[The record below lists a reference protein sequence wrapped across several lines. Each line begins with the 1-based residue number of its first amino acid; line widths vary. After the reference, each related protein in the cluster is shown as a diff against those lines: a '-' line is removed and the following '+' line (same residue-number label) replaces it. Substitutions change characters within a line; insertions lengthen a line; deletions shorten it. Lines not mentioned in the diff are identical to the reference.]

1 MKVLIIGGTGTM
13 GRPLVELLAEDSR
26 NQVSYISRKRS
37 GQSGGVS
44 RAQHLVGSVLDDTFM
59 NSVLDRG
66 RYDCIIDFM
75 WYTETTFLPRYE
87 KLLNATNHYIGMSSG
102 AVCADSD
109 IPITEDMPRVI
120 DICSE
125 NERKS
130 SHEYH
135 LEKARIEDILME
147 SRYHNW
153 TLVRP
158 HVTFNVN
165 RLPLFVWEKEQWLYR
180 VLQGHTLVLTKDML
194 DKKTVL
200 TYGKDVARGIIK
212 LIGNQAALGEI
223 INITSGDS
231 ITRRN
236 LIDIYQKIF
245 RENFGIEMKIIYLDN
260 INPLKKAFP
269 NKSDRMDN
277 DRMLNRV
284 YDISKFRKIVGNDFK
299 FSSLLDSLLIC
310 CRECVK
316 QIDVEHVKCDGLYS
330 AYMDRMSGEKTS
342 LNSFD
347 YKNKIIYILARS
359 VPSYS
364 VFVWVVY
371 KFENMKSICKKMI
384 KKLLYK
390 RIK

>member
-1 MKVLIIGGTGTM
+1 
-13 GRPLVELLAEDSR
+13 
-26 NQVSYISRKRS
+26 
-37 GQSGGVS
+37 
-44 RAQHLVGSVLDDTFM
+44 
-59 NSVLDRG
+59 
-66 RYDCIIDFM
+66 
-75 WYTETTFLPRYE
+75 
-87 KLLNATNHYIGMSSG
+87 
-102 AVCADSD
+102 
-109 IPITEDMPRVI
+109 
-120 DICSE
+120 
-125 NERKS
+125 
-130 SHEYH
+130 
-135 LEKARIEDILME
+135 
-147 SRYHNW
+147 
-153 TLVRP
+153 
-158 HVTFNVN
+158 
-165 RLPLFVWEKEQWLYR
+165 
-180 VLQGHTLVLTKDML
+180 
-194 DKKTVL
+194 
-200 TYGKDVARGIIK
+200 
-212 LIGNQAALGEI
+212 
-223 INITSGDS
+223 
-231 ITRRN
+231 
-236 LIDIYQKIF
+236 
-245 RENFGIEMKIIYLDN
+245 MKIIYLDN

-384 KKLLYK
+384 KKLLYE